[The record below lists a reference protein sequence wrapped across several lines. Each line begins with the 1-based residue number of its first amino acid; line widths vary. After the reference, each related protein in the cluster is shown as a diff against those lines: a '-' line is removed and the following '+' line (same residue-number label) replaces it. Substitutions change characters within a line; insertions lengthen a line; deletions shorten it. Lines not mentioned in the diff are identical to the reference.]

1 MTSSPQLPHHG
12 IATATVVGPG
22 RLGRPLARALHAAGI
37 RVIGP
42 HGRGDDLAPADVVLL
57 CVPDAEIARVAA
69 SVPHGT
75 GLIGQLSGA
84 TPLAGSGADFGLH
97 PLQSFTGDEG
107 ADAFRGIGCAVA
119 GRSPEALA
127 AARELAERLGGRPF
141 EVDDS
146 QRAGY
151 HAAASVAS
159 SFVVTLLAAAEKLA
173 TTAGIAP
180 ADARM
185 LLAPLVRTT
194 VANWAQVGPVSA
206 LTGPIARG
214 DTRTVERQ
222 RQAIAEDLP
231 ELLALFD
238 ALCASATAIAAM
250 GPLVARG
257 PATA

>member
-1 MTSSPQLPHHG
+1 MNSSPQLPHHR

-22 RLGRPLARALHAAGI
+22 RLGRPLARGLQAAGF

-42 HGRGDDLAPADVVLL
+42 LGRGEAVAPADVVLL

-69 SVPHGT
+69 TVPPGI
-75 GLIGQLSGA
+75 GLIGHMSGA
-84 TPLAGSGADFGLH
+84 TPLAASGADFGLH

-107 ADAFRGIGCAVA
+107 HEAFRGIGCAVA

-141 EVDDS
+141 EVADA

-151 HAAASVAS
+151 HASASVAS
-159 SFVVTLLAAAEKLA
+159 NFVVTLLAAAEQLA
-173 TTAGIAP
+173 STAGLTP

-194 VANWAQVGPVSA
+194 VANWAELGPEAA

-214 DTRTVERQ
+214 DAPTVERQ
-222 RQAIAEDLP
+222 RQAIVEDTP
-231 ELLALFD
+231 ELLVLFD
-238 ALCASATAIAAM
+238 ALVASTRALAAK
-250 GPLVARG
+250 GRVA
-257 PATA
+257 A

>member
-1 MTSSPQLPHHG
+1 MTSSLQLPHHR

-42 HGRGDDLAPADVVLL
+42 LGRGDHVAPADVILL

-69 SVPHGT
+69 SVPPGG
-75 GLIGQLSGA
+75 GLIGHLSGA
-84 TPLAGSGADFGLH
+84 TPIAGSGADFGVH

-107 ADAFRGIGCAVA
+107 ADVFRGIGSAVA

-141 EVDDS
+141 EVADS

-159 SFVVTLLAAAEKLA
+159 NFVVTLLAAAEQLA

-194 VANWAQVGPVSA
+194 VANWAQVGPVAA

-214 DTRTVERQ
+214 DTPTVERQ
-222 RQAIAEDLP
+222 RHAVAEDAP

-238 ALCASATAIAAM
+238 ALCESTRALAEKGRVAA
-250 GPLVARG
+250 
-257 PATA
+257 

>member
-1 MTSSPQLPHHG
+1 MNSSPQLPHPR
-12 IATATVVGPG
+12 IVSATVVGAG
-22 RLGRPLARALHAAGI
+22 RLGRPLTRALHAAGI

-42 HGRGDDLAPADVVLL
+42 LGRGEDVAPADVVLL

-69 SVPHGT
+69 SLPRGS
-75 GLIGQLSGA
+75 GLIGHVSGA
-84 TPLAGSGADFGLH
+84 TPLTESGADFGLH

-127 AARELAERLGGRPF
+127 AARDLAERLGGRPF
-141 EVDDS
+141 EVADS

-159 SFVVTLLAAAEKLA
+159 NFVVTMLAAAEQLA
-173 TTAGIAP
+173 TTAGLTP
-180 ADARM
+180 SDARM

-194 VANWAQVGPVSA
+194 VVNWAELGPEVA

-214 DTRTVERQ
+214 DSLTVGRQ
-222 RQAIAEDLP
+222 RQAVAEEAP

-238 ALCASATAIAAM
+238 ALCASTTALAAK
-250 GPLVARG
+250 GRVA
-257 PATA
+257 A

>member
-1 MTSSPQLPHHG
+1 MISPLQLPHHR
-12 IATATVVGPG
+12 IATAAVVGPG
-22 RLGRPLARALHAAGI
+22 RLGRPLARALHAAGV

-42 HGRGDDLAPADVVLL
+42 LGRGDDVAPADVILL

-69 SVPHGT
+69 SVPPGA
-75 GLIGQLSGA
+75 GLIGHLSGA
-84 TPLAGSGADFGLH
+84 TPLAGSGADFGVH

-141 EVDDS
+141 EVADS

-159 SFVVTLLAAAEKLA
+159 NFVVTLLAAAEQLA
-173 TTAGIAP
+173 ATAGIAP

-185 LLAPLVRTT
+185 LLAPLVRTA
-194 VANWAQVGPVSA
+194 VENWAQVGPVAA

-214 DTRTVERQ
+214 DTPTVERQ
-222 RQAIAEDLP
+222 RHAVAEDAP

-238 ALCASATAIAAM
+238 ALCESTRALAEKGRVAA
-250 GPLVARG
+250 
-257 PATA
+257 